1 MALPAPEVQLSI
13 GSRFENIELVKVVL
27 DDCLRRLNAEDDV
40 RHWMEMAM
48 REAVAN
54 AIKHGNKQDPN
65 KRVTVELAIEGRDL
79 VLQVSD
85 EGEGFDPSHIG
96 DPLQP
101 ENRFKKDGRGIFY
114 MRRFMDEVDYSFRPE
129 GGTVVTMRKRIGG
142 PAAGGG
148 DLQEE
153 KS

>member
-27 DDCLRRLNAEDDV
+27 DDCMRRLNADDDV

-54 AIKHGNKQDPN
+54 AIKHGNKQDPT
-65 KRVTVELAIEGRDL
+65 KRVTVELGIEGREI
-79 VLQVSD
+79 VLRVMD
-85 EGEGFDPSHIG
+85 EGEGFDPGLIQ

-101 ENRFKKDGRGIFY
+101 ENRFKRDGRGIFY
-114 MRRFMDEVDYSFRPE
+114 MRRFMDEVDYSFRPG
-129 GGTVVTMRKRIGG
+129 GGTVVTMRKRLGK
-142 PAAGGG
+142 PATGSD

-153 KS
+153 NS